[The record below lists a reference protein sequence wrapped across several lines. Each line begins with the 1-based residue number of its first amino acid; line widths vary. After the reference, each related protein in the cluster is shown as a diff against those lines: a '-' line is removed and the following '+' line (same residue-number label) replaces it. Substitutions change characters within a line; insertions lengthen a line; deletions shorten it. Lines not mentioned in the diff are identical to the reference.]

1 MSASTPDRVRGRCA
15 GDDTADATQNR
26 VRVRAVDDPLTAV
39 NDALRINVDNMTC
52 VACATGSVRVAGDNP
67 LNDRRPCG
75 WNGRCVA
82 CAGGSIRDAGDDPLT
97 AGETA
102 CGCAADQRVDANGDC
117 VACAGNSIR
126 DAGDDPLTSGETAC
140 GCAANQRV
148 DANGDCVACTG
159 GSTRD
164 AGDDPLTSGE
174 TACACALDERVAA
187 NACVACPVGETRAA
201 GDDPLGVDTFCAAVM
216 RVELL
221 VVNDKRRCDA
231 FAKAEDSEA
240 TYESLSSIQKSA
252 AVAAMRLHTAATV
265 ASAASIFA
273 DATVFSPP
281 LRLVLVGQMDWC
293 EGDAIDVPQASTR
306 ESYPDAE
313 TEADALL
320 EAFGAWRDRNAT
332 AAAFGA
338 DVAHL
343 FTGRDLDGQ
352 VTHAATAFSMCAD
365 DRAFCGSV
373 FDPARFD
380 GVPKPTLGPGECADD
395 PITGARK
402 CCYANKAGAVASV
415 ADPSSTA
422 TLGVDV
428 DALALAAESG
438 VVVARA
444 VGLQLGF
451 AVDGDALGAASTCP
465 DAGFVMSPLNAA
477 ANRRP
482 TAPGGFS
489 ACSAATFA
497 TQASDPRA
505 LECLRHGAA
514 SACGNGVVEP
524 EYGEECDCGGSS
536 GGDACERRYGSHRDD
551 PHCDAS
557 TCLFKA
563 SAATEAPPPPLLS
576 PPPLTYEPHA
586 WCDSAC
592 GVAREKG
599 ASPFVTDV
607 PPDKCLR
614 CAAGTSRRIAV

>member
-1 MSASTPDRVRGRCA
+1 
-15 GDDTADATQNR
+15 
-26 VRVRAVDDPLTAV
+26 
-39 NDALRINVDNMTC
+39 
-52 VACATGSVRVAGDNP
+52 
-67 LNDRRPCG
+67 
-75 WNGRCVA
+75 
-82 CAGGSIRDAGDDPLT
+82 
-97 AGETA
+97 
-102 CGCAADQRVDANGDC
+102 
-117 VACAGNSIR
+117 
-126 DAGDDPLTSGETAC
+126 
-140 GCAANQRV
+140 
-148 DANGDCVACTG
+148 
-159 GSTRD
+159 
-164 AGDDPLTSGE
+164 
-174 TACACALDERVAA
+174 
-187 NACVACPVGETRAA
+187 
-201 GDDPLGVDTFCAAVM
+201 
-216 RVELL
+216 
-221 VVNDKRRCDA
+221 
-231 FAKAEDSEA
+231 
-240 TYESLSSIQKSA
+240 
-252 AVAAMRLHTAATV
+252 MRLHTAATV

-451 AVDGDALGAASTCP
+451 AVDGDALVARRRRAPTPGSSCRRSTPPRTDARPPPAGSPRAAPRRSRRRRATRARSSVCGTARRARAATASSSPSTARSATA
-465 DAGFVMSPLNAA
+465 AGPRAETRASGDTDRTATTRTA
-477 ANRRP
+477 TRRR
-482 TAPGGFS
+482 
-489 ACSAATFA
+489 ACSKR
-497 TQASDPRA
+497 PR
-505 LECLRHGAA
+505 
-514 SACGNGVVEP
+514 
-524 EYGEECDCGGSS
+524 
-536 GGDACERRYGSHRDD
+536 RRKRRRRR
-551 PHCDAS
+551 
-557 TCLFKA
+557 F
-563 SAATEAPPPPLLS
+563 
-576 PPPLTYEPHA
+576 
-586 WCDSAC
+586 
-592 GVAREKG
+592 
-599 ASPFVTDV
+599 
-607 PPDKCLR
+607 
-614 CAAGTSRRIAV
+614 SRRRL

>member
-1 MSASTPDRVRGRCA
+1 
-15 GDDTADATQNR
+15 
-26 VRVRAVDDPLTAV
+26 
-39 NDALRINVDNMTC
+39 MTC

-67 LNDRRPCG
+67 LNVTVGDTACG
-75 WNGRCVA
+75 CAENMRVNDDEICVA

-102 CGCAADQRVDANGDC
+102 CGCAANQRVDANGDC

-148 DANGDCVACTG
+148 DSNGDCVACTG

-231 FAKAEDSEA
+231 FAKAEDSEK

-514 SACGNGVVEP
+514 SACGNGVGRARVRRGVRLRRVRGRRRVRAAIRIAP
-524 EYGEECDCGGSS
+524 RRPALRRVDVPVQNVR
-536 GGDACERRYGSHRDD
+536 GDG
-551 PHCDAS
+551 
-557 TCLFKA
+557 
-563 SAATEAPPPPLLS
+563 SAAAAASLAAASDVRAARVVRLGVRRREGEGRESLRHGRPP
-576 PPPLTYEPHA
+576 
-586 WCDSAC
+586 
-592 GVAREKG
+592 G
-599 ASPFVTDV
+599 
-607 PPDKCLR
+607 
-614 CAAGTSRRIAV
+614 